1 MDGVATGLG
10 GEQSALSPSG
20 GEPARR
26 KNRRP
31 ALTRRVAP
39 TCERSVPGSA
49 QAGAPENNLPRQPE
63 PHPQS
68 NPGEAARASPP
79 PSHVIATVQFQHNL
93 WRKSL
98 VRVLWIAGQGVVD
111 SQIVEFCVPP
121 KRGFR
126 PRQGELP
133 AYFFA
138 ATFWKYSLEAWT
150 SGLMVGC
157 PFFHS
162 AGQTSPCC
170 SKNCK
175 ASSTRNVSS
184 TLRPSG
190 RS

>member
-39 TCERSVPGSA
+39 TCERSVPGPA

-79 PSHVIATVQFQHNL
+79 PSHVIPTLQFQHNL

-98 VRVLWIAGQGVVD
+98 VRVLWIAKSLSSASRPSVASAQG
-111 SQIVEFCVPP
+111 
-121 KRGFR
+121 K
-126 PRQGELP
+126 GELP